1 MQLQHTSGEK
11 THYNN
16 SFLFNRLDR
25 NCRASDCKSP
35 INNLLLDSPPS
46 SRPLTLASRG
56 SSDSL
61 RKTPSYDETNNNP
74 HPALRGHLS
83 TGNQANNYA
92 NLMFHKLDENPSSIY
107 HQLLLSPPL
116 RRANTFPDDHVY
128 EVIPAQKAAREQSRV
143 HQKKHYD
150 DNNYLIPSACNSPYP
165 KGEQVRLRRSRE
177 NDTSGQSSTNLRSMK
192 RMGRSMDS
200 ISRSANGNKLRSQST
215 VSRMN
220 FFP

>member
-1 MQLQHTSGEK
+1 
-11 THYNN
+11 
-16 SFLFNRLDR
+16 
-25 NCRASDCKSP
+25 
-35 INNLLLDSPPS
+35 
-46 SRPLTLASRG
+46 
-56 SSDSL
+56 
-61 RKTPSYDETNNNP
+61 
-74 HPALRGHLS
+74 
-83 TGNQANNYA
+83 
-92 NLMFHKLDENPSSIY
+92 MFHKLDENPSSIY

-220 FFP
+220 FFPWDNTTDASVSVWVGPKLKMTKFYKHGLCRCANRYPLCLINWFPRKVVNKEVRKRSHITHYNPNLMVYVWYFVAL